1 MLELAESE
9 TSRLLN
15 RPTIKQELFHDFKGS
30 IKSLGAWGGDYILA
44 TGDNTENYFKQ
55 KGFHKIYT
63 YQELIKE

>member
-1 MLELAESE
+1 
-9 TSRLLN
+9 
-15 RPTIKQELFHDFKGS
+15 LFPDFKGS